1 MDGYAY
7 EQILKVQQIVNELV
21 GYMDATSDI
30 EKKPSA
36 IPPVFSSPK
45 AWRVAATDGVF
56 TLYVKEG
63 GDCPAQMTSD
73 VHDAEPER
81 GEDMKYLTKRK
92 DGRWQGS
99 KVIDGKREFVYAS
112 TQRECREKLKK
123 LETKRKREPKRD
135 SLYAFARDWLVT
147 YKKGN
152 IADSTYRSYAYIIN
166 SHLKIATPV
175 NKLTTVQLQALI
187 NSLPGTRIRKEVYML
202 LRQIVRKAYELDYIK
217 KDVSQF
223 VQLGKIEKADGRALT
238 VEEQRK
244 ILAALGNDP
253 FSRRVLLYLVTGAR
267 PGELRRINR
276 KDIRPNY
283 VKIEGTKNNRA
294 TRWVKVSSKIAQ
306 LVQSLPG
313 EVFDFDLK
321 RFRERLQH
329 FCKELSIE
337 YEVTTYTL
345 RHTFATNLYI
355 LGVPEK
361 DRQAYMG
368 HAGGSR
374 ITNDVYT
381 TYSPDVTA
389 ADIRELYG
397 DFLPE
402 F

>member
-1 MDGYAY
+1 
-7 EQILKVQQIVNELV
+7 
-21 GYMDATSDI
+21 
-30 EKKPSA
+30 
-36 IPPVFSSPK
+36 
-45 AWRVAATDGVF
+45 
-56 TLYVKEG
+56 
-63 GDCPAQMTSD
+63 
-73 VHDAEPER
+73 
-81 GEDMKYLTKRK
+81 MKYLTKRK

-112 TQRECREKLKK
+112 TQRECRDKLKA
-123 LETKRKREPKRD
+123 LEKQRKREPKRD
-135 SLYAFARDWLVT
+135 SLYAFAKDWLAT

-166 SHLKIATPV
+166 SHLRIATPV

-223 VQLGKIEKADGRALT
+223 VQVGKIEKADGRALT

-244 ILAALGNDP
+244 ILAALGDDP

-276 KDIRPNY
+276 KDIRPGY
-283 VKIEGTKNNRA
+283 IKIEGTKNSRA
-294 TRWVKVSSKIAQ
+294 VRWVKVSPKIVE
-306 LVQSLPG
+306 LVSSLPG

-321 RFRERLQH
+321 RFRERLQR
-329 FCKELSIE
+329 FCKDLGID

-355 LGVPEK
+355 LGLPEK
-361 DRQAYMG
+361 DRQALMG

-389 ADIRELYG
+389 QEIYDLYG
-397 DFLPE
+397 ENLPR

>member
-7 EQILKVQQIVNELV
+7 EQILKVQRIVNELV

-36 IPPVFSSPK
+36 PPPVFSSPN
-45 AWRVAATDGVF
+45 AWHIGASNGKF
-56 TLYVKEG
+56 TLYVKG

-99 KVIDGKREFVYAS
+99 KVIDGKREFVYAA

-253 FSRRVLLYLVTGAR
+253 FSRRMLLYLVTGAR

-283 VKIEGTKNNRA
+283 IKIEGTKNNQA

-321 RFRERLQH
+321 RFRERLQR
-329 FCKELSIE
+329 FCKELGIE

-397 DFLPE
+397 DFLPK

>member
-1 MDGYAY
+1 MGYGY
-7 EQILKVQQIVNELV
+7 EYDRIKEVQQIINELV
-21 GYMDATSDI
+21 GFMDAAAST
-30 EKKPSA
+30 
-36 IPPVFSSPK
+36 PPPANPPALSSPG
-45 AWRVAATDGVF
+45 WRCAASVGSF
-56 TLYVKEG
+56 TLYVKG
-63 GDCPAQMTSD
+63 GDCPAQMMSD
-73 VHDAEPER
+73 AHDAEPER
-81 GEDMKYLTKRK
+81 GENMKYLAKRK

-112 TQRECREKLKK
+112 TQRECRDKLKA
-123 LETKRKREPKRD
+123 LEKQRKREPKRD
-135 SLYAFARDWLVT
+135 SLYAFAKDWLVT

-166 SHLKIATPV
+166 SHLRIATPV

-238 VEEQRK
+238 VDEQRK
-244 ILAALGNDP
+244 ILTALGDDP

-276 KDIRPNY
+276 KDTRPNY
-283 VKIEGTKNNRA
+283 IKIEGTKNSRA
-294 TRWVKVSSKIAQ
+294 VRWVKVSPKVVE
-306 LVQSLPG
+306 LVRSLPG

-321 RFRERLQH
+321 RFRERLQR
-329 FCKELSIE
+329 FCKDLGID

-355 LGVPEK
+355 LGIPEK
-361 DRQAYMG
+361 DRQAMMG

-389 ADIRELYG
+389 AEIREIYG
-397 DFLPE
+397 DFLLE